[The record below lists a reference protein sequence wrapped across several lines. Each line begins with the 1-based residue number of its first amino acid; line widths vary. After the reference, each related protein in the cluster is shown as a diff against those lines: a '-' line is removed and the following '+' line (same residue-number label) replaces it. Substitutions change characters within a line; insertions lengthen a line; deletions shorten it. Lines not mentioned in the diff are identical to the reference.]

1 MKINIGRKSLLSA
14 LDTGAQMAGKNAIP
28 ELETVKIR
36 IGDGK
41 MLVTSF
47 NGAVGV
53 STSAEINA
61 GDDGGCVFL
70 LVHERLA
77 KVLGLIDDEI
87 VTLETDG
94 EGKTMTLTHD
104 GGSMNIP
111 LLPADKY
118 PEFGKDEVTADTR
131 YDGAVL
137 SEWARLSAAFSAND
151 ELRPNLSGMYMYS
164 ENGEKGFCASDA
176 ISLITDSIRDTECRD
191 FAVIIPRAAL
201 GPLAKSFSTAKTVRA
216 FISERSVVFSAGGTS
231 LYCQTVTGKYPAFK
245 SIIPTECTGELY
257 VGRKTLIQSL
267 KRALVA
273 SDSSM
278 HMIVMSAEDGRMD
291 MEAQTPGS
299 GLSAREACTCSA
311 GTCARMGV
319 NGEIF
324 MTSANAV
331 TGDKVKIAV
340 IDPKKPIVLTGDSET
355 RKIIV
360 MPMQIR

>member
-1 MKINIGRKSLLSA
+1 MKINIDRKSLLSA

-70 LVHERLA
+70 LVHERLM

-87 VTLETDG
+87 VTLATDG
-94 EGKTMTLTHD
+94 ERKTMTLTHD

-151 ELRPNLSGMYMYS
+151 ELRPNLCGMYMYA
-164 ENGEKGFCASDA
+164 ENGEKGFCASD
-176 ISLITDSIRDTECRD
+176 SHVLITDSMQDESCPD
-191 FAVIIPRAAL
+191 FSVIIPGAAL
-201 GPLAKSFSTAKTVRA
+201 GPLSKSFKGAKSVRA
-216 FISERSVVFSAGGTS
+216 FISERNVVFSAGGTS

-245 SIIPTECTGELY
+245 SIIPNKWDAELY
-257 VGRKTLIQSL
+257 ADRKPLIKAL
-267 KRALVA
+267 KRALIA
-273 SDSSM
+273 SDSALHLLTLS
-278 HMIVMSAEDGRMD
+278 SEDGRMD
-291 MEAQTPGS
+291 IVAQDPRG
-299 GLSAREACTCSA
+299 GISAKECCPCSA
-311 GTCARMGV
+311 GTCDRTGV
-319 NGEIF
+319 NGSLF
-324 MTSANAV
+324 MTAADAV
-331 TGDKVKIAV
+331 TGDRVRMALSG
-340 IDPKKPIVLTGDSET
+340 PMRPIVLTGDSET
-355 RKIIV
+355 RKVIV
-360 MPMQIR
+360 MPLAIG